1 MAQKVIILEIN
12 EVPLRLF
19 GHFQSMRPGSH
30 IDRLMS
36 SSKILETLAQDV
48 DESLLYPSQT
58 WASLNTGA
66 TYDMHQIHW
75 YNDPKPEQYPLYW
88 KTLANAG
95 VSVGAV
101 NTLHSSP
108 AASYAEDNAQYKFLI
123 PDCFASD
130 SYTKP
135 SYYKP
140 FQSLNLKAVS
150 SNSRA
155 ASLKAPIQEAMAT
168 VLNTPRYGIRMRS
181 MINGA
186 ALVTK
191 ILLKKANRERLRNL
205 QFPLVADIFLHQLKK
220 KDPDLAIM
228 FTNHV
233 AGNMHRYW
241 YALFPNDYQRD
252 IYDATW
258 MAKYGTEILAAVDML
273 DEYLGVFMKLAE
285 ETGRILVLVSSMGQH
300 ANLKLTPEYRDSH
313 AYDFRLADVKRLL
326 ARLAPLGNYSF
337 RVESAMVP
345 QYSLEFPTATDAAK
359 CAAEIRESMLGVQG
373 LAIEV
378 DENQAVLTVS
388 VTQDPQAPTYV
399 IRGQQ
404 YTYDQL
410 GFSRLDIDD
419 HHSGCHCPEGSL
431 IIYNSRTAATAQR
444 SVNYLEYAP
453 ALLKHFGVDRP
464 EFMMKPSF
472 SI

>member
-1 MAQKVIILEIN
+1 ML
-12 EVPLRLF
+12 P
-19 GHFQSMRPGSH
+19 H
-30 IDRLMS
+30 
-36 SSKILETLAQDV
+36 
-48 DESLLYPSQT
+48 
-58 WASLNTGA
+58 
-66 TYDMHQIHW
+66 
-75 YNDPKPEQYPLYW
+75 
-88 KTLANAG
+88 
-95 VSVGAV
+95 
-101 NTLHSSP
+101 
-108 AASYAEDNAQYKFLI
+108 AA
-123 PDCFASD
+123 
-130 SYTKP
+130 
-135 SYYKP
+135 
-140 FQSLNLKAVS
+140 
-150 SNSRA
+150 
-155 ASLKAPIQEAMAT
+155 
-168 VLNTPRYGIRMRS
+168 
-181 MINGA
+181 
-186 ALVTK
+186 
-191 ILLKKANRERLRNL
+191 
-205 QFPLVADIFLHQLKK
+205 
-220 KDPDLAIM
+220 
-228 FTNHV
+228 
-233 AGNMHRYW
+233 
-241 YALFPNDYQRD
+241 
-252 IYDATW
+252 
-258 MAKYGTEILAAVDML
+258 

-388 VTQDPQAPTYV
+388 VTPDPQAPTYV